1 MSNFD
6 DVRDDQ
12 NYDDTHHELFAGM
25 GFEEGSTEKQNAT
38 ADGDPKEN
46 NANKGGGKKT
56 IAQRIVDRVAD
67 EVSSV
72 TRNQN
77 DREEVKK
84 SVRRIMTTLFAISAL
99 DQYDIGLRVNGD
111 LNYLNDYMVPSA
123 LSKFCAPGKVVA
135 KDVPSAID
143 FSDKGKYIDG
153 LNTRD
158 YLTASQLRVEWR
170 RCCSRLRIQMIEEPL
185 QKKPVMLLADA
196 VDYAVF
202 GGKVPNRDNATLV
215 FLRTKFDDQAT
226 DSIEEWARALAVNM
240 TTRN

>member
-1 MSNFD
+1 MSKFD
-6 DVRDDQ
+6 DVREDSNQEFVDD
-12 NYDDTHHELFAGM
+12 ELFAGM
-25 GFEEGSTEKQNAT
+25 DLEESSSEKQNAA

-67 EVSSV
+67 EVASV

-143 FSDKGKYIDG
+143 FSDKSKYIDG
-153 LNTRD
+153 LNARD